1 MAEASLLET
10 WGSQPREAEGGTK
23 VCPPDGRFSNLIRL
37 NKTRERGRVCA
48 GRGIPRESF
57 TAGPRGSTLERRS
70 TVNTCPAAPLA
81 CAAML
86 GLLAPTGARAGDD
99 IDGVTAVASKASKDY
114 VRAKLPDGSFQPEY
128 YAFGEGGKWGGEI
141 SDATIDRLHF
151 TGVARVVAEPLA
163 SQGYLPA
170 RDPAKTRL
178 LIMVY
183 WGTTAV
189 PGPTSDSVAYN
200 GYGSAQA
207 DLARAMSR
215 FNPEPFWIQEA
226 AISEMTGATVL
237 LNMENHQHDATD
249 FKNAAMLGY
258 DAAGVIGT
266 DYGLELRRT
275 PQRVRRDE
283 LISEI
288 EENRYFVVLM
298 AYDFQLMWKHKKHKL
313 LWETRFSISE
323 RRNQF
328 DKALPVMAQYASR
341 YFGQDSRGL
350 MRTRVPEGRVEIG
363 EVRSLGDVPA
373 RPGSDSGQPA
383 ARP

>member
-1 MAEASLLET
+1 
-10 WGSQPREAEGGTK
+10 
-23 VCPPDGRFSNLIRL
+23 
-37 NKTRERGRVCA
+37 
-48 GRGIPRESF
+48 
-57 TAGPRGSTLERRS
+57 
-70 TVNTCPAAPLA
+70 
-81 CAAML
+81 
-86 GLLAPTGARAGDD
+86 
-99 IDGVTAVASKASKDY
+99 
-114 VRAKLPDGSFQPEY
+114 
-128 YAFGEGGKWGGEI
+128 
-141 SDATIDRLHF
+141 
-151 TGVARVVAEPLA
+151 
-163 SQGYLPA
+163 
-170 RDPAKTRL
+170 
-178 LIMVY
+178 
-183 WGTTAV
+183 
-189 PGPTSDSVAYN
+189 
-200 GYGSAQA
+200 
-207 DLARAMSR
+207 
-215 FNPEPFWIQEA
+215 
-226 AISEMTGATVL
+226 MTGATVL